1 MKHAKR
7 ILRTLDY
14 LPRWAWYTLSFFL
27 LPPFGPVVVYL
38 VFHALGKA
46 AQDEREED
54 DQPDW
59 VRAASTYMDDEWPCT
74 SVIKSDISSKI
85 EEGRKSVIRN

>member
-7 ILRTLDY
+7 ILRKLDY

-27 LPPFGPVVVYL
+27 LPPFGPVIVYL

-46 AQDEREED
+46 AQDEPDED
-54 DQPDW
+54 EQ
-59 VRAASTYMDDEWPCT
+59 SMDE
-74 SVIKSDISSKI
+74 SDPFYFS
-85 EEGRKSVIRN
+85 EGMHL